1 MIGSIRKNILVLVFS
16 LIVSSFVEAKK
27 ESSINE
33 SSISEKIL
41 QRVLA
46 PNRPVEVASGL
57 TGEHVPAGPPAIL
70 TLLLPAAPP
79 LVGHLQGHLQG
90 HVLLVIIG

>member
-46 PNRPVEVASGL
+46 NHGVL
-57 TGEHVPAGPPAIL
+57 L
-70 TLLLPAAPP
+70 FQTLNYHWN
-79 LVGHLQGHLQG
+79 LVGREFHDYHLLFDVQYKKLFEDMYK
-90 HVLLVIIG
+90 IS